1 MPTVDN
7 NKSKE
12 MNKKTIQITI
22 EVETDWDEMLIERN
36 AERLADDF
44 ATEIASMD
52 ATDYPVIDVSVYG
65 E

>member
-1 MPTVDN
+1 MRT
-7 NKSKE
+7 
-12 MNKKTIQITI
+12 MTIQITI

-65 E
+65 D